1 MAKIGRKV
9 LASQEKPFVASTD
22 MGNVSHELP
31 SMHGAFV
38 IPTQP
43 EAALHSIK
51 FAAAAGE
58 KAAHTEAIKCGT
70 GMAILALTI
79 LSDDSMAESMQRDFE
94 ASRQPQSI

>member
-1 MAKIGRKV
+1 MAKLDRKV
-9 LASQEKPFVASTD
+9 LPAQVKPFVASTD

-38 IPTQP
+38 IPTPP

-58 KAAHTEAIKCGT
+58 KEAHVEAIKCGT
-70 GMAILALTI
+70 GMAMLALTI
-79 LSDDSMAESMQRDFE
+79 LTDDAMAEQMQQDFE
-94 ASRQPQSI
+94 VSKQPK